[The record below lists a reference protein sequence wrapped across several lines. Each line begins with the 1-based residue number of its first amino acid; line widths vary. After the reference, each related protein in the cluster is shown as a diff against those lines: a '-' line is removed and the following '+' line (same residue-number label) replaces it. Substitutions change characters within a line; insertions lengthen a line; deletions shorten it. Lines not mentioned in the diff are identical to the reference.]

1 MILVPNSRVIFT
13 ELSLFEVL
21 YLFSGFRKNSIRF
34 DSASNPGNLVALFKP
49 ANLPNLLRMLKGDI
63 IVTSMSALVLFLT
76 NSQTR

>member
-1 MILVPNSRVIFT
+1 MILVLNSRVIFT

-21 YLFSGFRKNSIRF
+21 YLFSGFKNSIRF

-49 ANLPNLLRMLKGDI
+49 ANLPNLLRMLKGNI

>member
-1 MILVPNSRVIFT
+1 MICVLNSRVIFT
-13 ELSLFEVL
+13 ELSLLEIL
-21 YLFSGFRKNSIRF
+21 YLFSGFKNSIRF

-49 ANLPNLLRMLKGDI
+49 ANLPNLLRMLKGNI

>member
-1 MILVPNSRVIFT
+1 MIFVLNSRVIFT

-21 YLFSGFRKNSIRF
+21 YLFSGFKNSIRF

-49 ANLPNLLRMLKGDI
+49 ANLPNLLRMLKGNI
-63 IVTSMSALVLFLT
+63 IVTSMSALVLFMT

>member
-1 MILVPNSRVIFT
+1 MIFVLNSRVIFT

-21 YLFSGFRKNSIRF
+21 YLFSGFKNSITF

-49 ANLPNLLRMLKGDI
+49 ANLPNLLRMLKGNI

>member
-1 MILVPNSRVIFT
+1 MIFVLNSRVIFT

-21 YLFSGFRKNSIRF
+21 YLFSGFKNSIRL

-49 ANLPNLLRMLKGDI
+49 ANLPNLLRMLKGNI

>member
-1 MILVPNSRVIFT
+1 MIFVLNSRVIFT

-21 YLFSGFRKNSIRF
+21 YLFSGFKNSIRF

-49 ANLPNLLRMLKGDI
+49 ATLPNLLRMLKGNI

>member
-1 MILVPNSRVIFT
+1 MIFVLNSRVIFT

-21 YLFSGFRKNSIRF
+21 YLFSGFKNSIRF

-49 ANLPNLLRMLKGDI
+49 ANLPNLLRMLKGNI
-63 IVTSMSALVLFLT
+63 IVTSTSALVLFMT

>member
-1 MILVPNSRVIFT
+1 MIFVLNSRVIFT

-21 YLFSGFRKNSIRF
+21 YLFSGFKNSIRF

-49 ANLPNLLRMLKGDI
+49 ANLPNLSRMLKGNI

>member
-1 MILVPNSRVIFT
+1 MIFVLNSRVIFT

-21 YLFSGFRKNSIRF
+21 YLFSGFKNSIRF

-49 ANLPNLLRMLKGDI
+49 ANLPNLLRMLKGNI
-63 IVTSMSALVLFLT
+63 IVTSMSALVRFLT

>member
-1 MILVPNSRVIFT
+1 MIFVLNSRVIFT

-21 YLFSGFRKNSIRF
+21 YLFSGFKNSIRF

-49 ANLPNLLRMLKGDI
+49 ANLPNLLQMLKGNI

>member
-1 MILVPNSRVIFT
+1 MIFVLNSRVIFT

-21 YLFSGFRKNSIRF
+21 YLFSGFKNSIRF

-49 ANLPNLLRMLKGDI
+49 ANLPNLLRMLKGNI
-63 IVTSMSALVLFLT
+63 IVTSMSALELFLT

>member
-1 MILVPNSRVIFT
+1 MIFVLNSRVIFT

-21 YLFSGFRKNSIRF
+21 YLFSGFKNSIRF

-49 ANLPNLLRMLKGDI
+49 ANLPNLLRTLKGNI

>member
-1 MILVPNSRVIFT
+1 MIFVLNSRVIFT

-21 YLFSGFRKNSIRF
+21 YLFSGFKISIRF

-49 ANLPNLLRMLKGDI
+49 ANLPNLLRMLKGNI

>member
-1 MILVPNSRVIFT
+1 MIFVLNSRVIFT

-21 YLFSGFRKNSIRF
+21 YLFSGFKNSIRF

-49 ANLPNLLRMLKGDI
+49 ANLPNLSRMLKGNI
-63 IVTSMSALVLFLT
+63 IVTSTSALVLFLT

>member
-1 MILVPNSRVIFT
+1 MICVLNSRVIFT

-21 YLFSGFRKNSIRF
+21 YLFSGFKNSIRF

-49 ANLPNLLRMLKGDI
+49 ANLPNLLRMLKGNI

>member
-1 MILVPNSRVIFT
+1 MILVLNSRVIFT

-21 YLFSGFRKNSIRF
+21 YLFSGFKNSIRF
-34 DSASNPGNLVALFKP
+34 DSASNPGNLVSLFKP
-49 ANLPNLLRMLKGDI
+49 ANLPNLLRMLKGNI

>member
-1 MILVPNSRVIFT
+1 MIFVLNSRVIFT
-13 ELSLFEVL
+13 ELSLFEIL
-21 YLFSGFRKNSIRF
+21 YLFSGFKNSIRF

-49 ANLPNLLRMLKGDI
+49 ANLPNLLRMLKGNI

>member
-1 MILVPNSRVIFT
+1 MIFVLNSRVIFT

-21 YLFSGFRKNSIRF
+21 YLFSGFKNSIRF

-49 ANLPNLLRMLKGDI
+49 ANLPNLLRMLKENI
-63 IVTSMSALVLFLT
+63 IVTSTSVLVLFMT

>member
-1 MILVPNSRVIFT
+1 MIPVLNSRVIFT

-21 YLFSGFRKNSIRF
+21 YLFSGFKNSIRF

-49 ANLPNLLRMLKGDI
+49 ANLPNLLRMLKGNI

>member
-1 MILVPNSRVIFT
+1 MIFVLNSRVIFT

-21 YLFSGFRKNSIRF
+21 YLFSGFKNSIRF

-49 ANLPNLLRMLKGDI
+49 ANLPNLLWMLKGNI

>member
-1 MILVPNSRVIFT
+1 MIFVLNLRVIFT

-21 YLFSGFRKNSIRF
+21 YLFSGFKNSIRF

-49 ANLPNLLRMLKGDI
+49 ANLPNSLRMLKGNI

-76 NSQTR
+76 NSQTW

>member
-1 MILVPNSRVIFT
+1 MIFVLNSRVIFT

-21 YLFSGFRKNSIRF
+21 HLFSGFKNSIRF
-34 DSASNPGNLVALFKP
+34 DSASNPGNLFALFKP
-49 ANLPNLLRMLKGDI
+49 ANLPNLLRMLKGNI

>member
-1 MILVPNSRVIFT
+1 MIFVLNSRVIFT

-21 YLFSGFRKNSIRF
+21 YLFSGFKNSIRF

-49 ANLPNLLRMLKGDI
+49 ANLPNLLRMLKGNI

>member
-1 MILVPNSRVIFT
+1 MIFVLNSRVIFT

-21 YLFSGFRKNSIRF
+21 YLFSGFKNSIRF

-49 ANLPNLLRMLKGDI
+49 ANLPNLLRMLKGNI
-63 IVTSMSALVLFLT
+63 IVTSTSALVLFLT

>member
-1 MILVPNSRVIFT
+1 MICVLNSRVIFT
-13 ELSLFEVL
+13 ELSLFEIL
-21 YLFSGFRKNSIRF
+21 YLFSGFKNSIRF

-49 ANLPNLLRMLKGDI
+49 ANLPNLLRMLKGNI